1 MSSKRRSPTPAPT
14 SAKSTR
20 TVLHQPG
27 QQGSPTVSEAADCN
41 AYDALISLPERTADA
56 ILADERTLSTRSAPN
71 GRTWPAYQAAK
82 PIPQHLSGTQATPPP
97 KSYRGPNGREQCRES
112 LWQQ

>member
-41 AYDALISLPERTADA
+41 AYDALISLPERTPDA
-56 ILADERTLSTRSAPN
+56 ILADERTLSTRSE
-71 GRTWPAYQAAK
+71 
-82 PIPQHLSGTQATPPP
+82 P
-97 KSYRGPNGREQCRES
+97 KIGREHVRTPVTTAQLVCRLLHEKKNKKNMHTVIDKVS
-112 LWQQ
+112 RDK

>member
-41 AYDALISLPERTADA
+41 AYDALISLPARTPDA
-56 ILADERTLSTRSAPN
+56 ILADERTLSTRSAPT
-71 GRTWPAYQAAK
+71 GRSWPSFLADP
-82 PIPQHLSGTQATPPP
+82 PIPQLFCGNPEIGQA
-97 KSYRGPNGREQCRES
+97 SCRERV
-112 LWQQ
+112 

>member
-41 AYDALISLPERTADA
+41 AYDALISLPERTPDA
-56 ILADERTLSTRSAPN
+56 IDAIRAERKILAVISGRSTHPAAILRQHSTPTRQIIARAEI
-71 GRTWPAYQAAK
+71 GRA
-82 PIPQHLSGTQATPPP
+82 HV
-97 KSYRGPNGREQCRES
+97 
-112 LWQQ
+112 

>member
-20 TVLHQPG
+20 TVLHQRG
-27 QQGSPTVSEAADCN
+27 QQGSPTVSEAADCK
-41 AYDALISLPERTADA
+41 AYDALISLPERTPDA

-71 GRTWPAYQAAK
+71 GRSRPSFLARSEERRVGKECVST
-82 PIPQHLSGTQATPPP
+82 
-97 KSYRGPNGREQCRES
+97 CRS
-112 LWQQ
+112 RWSPYH